1 MKKRNLALGAA
12 AVVIALVPVYCFCCY
27 HTQPKLV
34 KELAWS
40 PEQLDIAPAG
50 VIYGNDAARNFFA
63 RQKIAPHRNLYY
75 TQDQWQPL
83 ILRGRKI
90 KKLYAELFSTDKVTL
105 EFAPGDPDTL
115 YCYYVPERYNNFL
128 SGIF

>member
-50 VIYGNDAARNFFA
+50 VIYGNDAARYLFRMGNF
-63 RQKIAPHRNLYY
+63 H
-75 TQDQWQPL
+75 
-83 ILRGRKI
+83 
-90 KKLYAELFSTDKVTL
+90 
-105 EFAPGDPDTL
+105 
-115 YCYYVPERYNNFL
+115 
-128 SGIF
+128 